1 MIALYHW
8 EPNGVFLKPLMAL
21 AEKGA
26 AYTSHWF
33 DPTAFEQYGT
43 GFPAN
48 TESALQLEREGP
60 LLVVA
65 GEVLSSTSLSPY
77 TEGQRPSMSFWV
89 TRLPAVT
96 CR

>member
-33 DPTAFEQYGT
+33 DPTAFRPTQKARY
-43 GFPAN
+43 N
-48 TESALQLEREGP
+48 SSAKARCWSSAARYLAVPR
-60 LLVVA
+60 
-65 GEVLSSTSLSPY
+65 SSWSTSTKPWPGPTCSP
-77 TEGQRPSMSFWV
+77 
-89 TRLPAVT
+89 
-96 CR
+96 